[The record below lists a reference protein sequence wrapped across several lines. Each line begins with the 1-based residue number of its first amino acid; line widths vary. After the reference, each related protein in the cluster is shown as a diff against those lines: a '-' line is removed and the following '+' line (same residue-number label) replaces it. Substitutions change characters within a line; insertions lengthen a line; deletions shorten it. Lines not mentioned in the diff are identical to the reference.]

1 MVDYA
6 MLADGDRVLIAV
18 SGGIDSLVL
27 ARVLQ
32 LWKTRAPIAYT
43 LHAIHID
50 MQPAGDGPGTVA
62 RRVQAALRY
71 HDLPCTILPAAW
83 TPDEVAVDKGRVKDV
98 CFQCARSRRTQLF
111 DHARKNQYPIL
122 AMGHHRDDIIETFFL
137 NMLHAGNLSTM
148 VPKQQL
154 FSGRLS
160 IIRPLAYLSKQQ
172 VQQIGQAL
180 FLQPI
185 RSNCPL
191 SEKTARCRVHE
202 IVNDMEQ
209 RSPGAREH
217 IFAALANIRPD
228 YLLDRHYRN
237 DYANRS

>member
-32 LWKTRAPIAYT
+32 LWKTRAPISYT
-43 LHAIHID
+43 LHSIHID
-50 MQPAGDGPGTVA
+50 MQPDSDGPGTVA
-62 RRVQAALRY
+62 RSVQAALQRQG
-71 HDLPCTILPAAW
+71 LPCTILPAAW
-83 TPDEVAVDKGRVKDV
+83 TPDEEAVGKGRVKDV

-111 DHARKNQYPIL
+111 AHARKHQYHTL
-122 AMGHHRDDIIETFFL
+122 ALGHHRDDIIETFFL

-148 VPKQQL
+148 VPRQQL

-172 VQQIGQAL
+172 VRGIGRDL
-180 FLQPI
+180 SLQPI

-191 SEKTARCRVHE
+191 SEKTARCHVRE
-202 IVNDMEQ
+202 IVSTIEE
-209 RSPGAREH
+209 RLPGAREH
-217 IFAALANIRPD
+217 IFAALANIRLD

>member
-1 MVDYA
+1 MADYT
-6 MLADGDRVLIAV
+6 MLADGDRVLLAV

-32 LWKTRAPIAYT
+32 LWKIRAPITYVV
-43 LHAIHID
+43 HAIHID
-50 MQPAGDGPGTVA
+50 MQPEKDGPGTVA
-62 RRVQAALRY
+62 RSVQAALQ
-71 HDLPCTILPAAW
+71 HQGLPCTILPAAW
-83 TPDEVAVDKGRVKDV
+83 TPDEEAALEGRVKDV

-111 DHARKNQYPIL
+111 AHARKHRYHTL
-122 AMGHHRDDIIETFFL
+122 ALGHHRDDIIETFFL

-185 RSNCPL
+185 SSNCPL
-191 SEKTARCRVHE
+191 AEKTARCRVHE
-202 IVNDMEQ
+202 IVSDIEQ
-209 RSPGAREH
+209 RLPGAREH

>member
-32 LWKTRAPIAYT
+32 LWKTRAPISYT
-43 LHAIHID
+43 LHSIHID
-50 MQPAGDGPGTVA
+50 MQPDSDGPGTVA
-62 RRVQAALRY
+62 RSVQAALQRQG
-71 HDLPCTILPAAW
+71 LPCTILPAAW
-83 TPDEVAVDKGRVKDV
+83 TPDEEAVGKGRVKDV

-111 DHARKNQYPIL
+111 AHARKYQYHTL
-122 AMGHHRDDIIETFFL
+122 ALGHHRDDIIETFFL

-148 VPKQQL
+148 VPRQQL

-172 VQQIGQAL
+172 VRGIGRDL
-180 FLQPI
+180 SLQPI

-191 SEKTARCRVHE
+191 SEKTARCHVHE
-202 IVNDMEQ
+202 IVSTIEE
-209 RSPGAREH
+209 RLPGAREH

>member
-1 MVDYA
+1 MVDYG

-32 LWKTRAPIAYT
+32 LWKTSAPIAYT

-50 MQPAGDGPGTVA
+50 MQPAGDRPGPVA
-62 RRVQAALRY
+62 RSVRAALQRQGL
-71 HDLPCTILPAAW
+71 DCTILPAAW
-83 TPDEVAVDKGRVKDV
+83 VPDQEAVGRGKVKDV

-111 DHARKNQYPIL
+111 DHARNYQYPTL

-148 VPKQQL
+148 VPKQRL
-154 FSGRLS
+154 FSGRLA
-160 IIRPLAYLSKQQ
+160 IIRPLAYLSKGQ
-172 VQQIGQAL
+172 VRQVGQAL

-191 SEKTARCRVHE
+191 TEKTARRRVHE

-209 RSPGAREH
+209 RLPGAREH

-228 YLLDRHYRN
+228 YLLDPQYRS
-237 DYANRS
+237 DHAD

>member
-1 MVDYA
+1 MADYS

-32 LWKTRAPIAYT
+32 LWITRAPLTYVV
-43 LHAIHID
+43 HGVHID
-50 MQPAGDGPGTVA
+50 MQPEKDEPGPIA
-62 RRVQAALRY
+62 RRVQATLQ
-71 HDLPCTILPAAW
+71 HHGLSCTILPAAW
-83 TPDEVAVDKGRVKDV
+83 TPDEEAVDQGRVKDV

-111 DHARKNQYPIL
+111 SHAWKSQYHTL
-122 AMGHHRDDIIETFFL
+122 ALGHHRDDIIETFFL

-160 IIRPLAYLSKQQ
+160 IIRPLAYLSKKQ
-172 VQQIGQAL
+172 VQGIGRDL
-180 FLQPI
+180 SLQPI

-191 SEKTARCRVHE
+191 SEQTSRCRVHE
-202 IVNDMEQ
+202 IINDIEQ
-209 RSPGAREH
+209 QLPGAREH

-228 YLLDRHYRN
+228 YLLDRQYRN
-237 DYANRS
+237 DHANRS